1 MPCNTSVG
9 SLPFGLARVF
19 RRAGSA
25 TLSACMIALSAIA
38 LLTGTAL
45 HAQQGSGTIKGTV
58 ADKSAAVIK
67 GAKVTITNT
76 DTGVQNNTITNN
88 SGDYT
93 FVNVQAGHYNLEVV
107 GKGFQR
113 LLQEDVT
120 VDSGQS
126 LGLNLTLTI
135 GADSQTVTITT
146 APTPLNT
153 QDASLGGTIENEL
166 YSQLPL
172 SMGGNPRDPTA
183 FAFLMPGVLESSSN
197 ATGTGNGTQS
207 GTYGGSGAEN
217 LNENYI
223 EGVPVTNI
231 GAQGDPTQVRGAVS
245 VDAVDQFS
253 VTTNGASTGFG
264 GVGVTNYTIKAGGN
278 SLHGSV
284 FDYIRNT
291 AFDTWGYFAKA
302 PTGNGYATKPGEHQ
316 NSYGGSIGGPIIRDK
331 LFYFATYE
339 GFFYTKVSNTPQLL
353 TVPTALNR
361 QGNFTD
367 AFGTG
372 YAYGTGTTNL
382 GIFDPTNGQ
391 NQFQGMLNGVPTYN
405 VIPQSEQS
413 SISLYLQ
420 KALPA
425 PNNTSQAQNYL
436 AGLPLQNRDYSVDAR
451 LDYTIS
457 TRNKFSVVGLGGNHG
472 YGTEPKYDS
481 LQELPVPYAA
491 GIFTNQKTTSGVLTY
506 TYIASQTL
514 INSLKYG
521 YTRTWGQNFSTTSH
535 TPYTSAQAGI
545 GGLPPGSASNNMP
558 VITFNQSE
566 PTAESAPTKWGA
578 DAPSN
583 SVTNSYT
590 IIDTLQ
596 WIKGR
601 HNVTF
606 GFQAQWLQANA
617 SAYTGYSNPLS
628 LTYGS
633 DSTENLSGNSPLNTF
648 AAGGQAGGSP
658 YASFLIGAVDGGNVK
673 TQIATTYGGRF
684 LPMAPYVQDDWRVTS
699 RLTLNL
705 GFRYDYLAPYHEAQN
720 RIAFIN
726 PSITNPV
733 VGLPGV
739 VEYAGTPGSNVSAAF
754 APYYCHCRAPVHPY
768 NKNFEP
774 RIGFAYAIRQDTVI
788 RGNFGLMNT
797 HAGAT
802 GGGSTATAGVGN
814 NGEYAY
820 TSTWGRGGSTSPPSF
835 FLNPSITGSPNGYCT
850 PGASLCSLADQPN
863 FSSIPAYV
871 RAGQTVSPFSTTGGY
886 VIPTT
891 GDVYDCAAA
900 SGGYAQGPNGPVQG
914 TGTGN
919 CGTSTQNYADP
930 YYGGRGPQ
938 FVNYN
943 VGIQQMINK
952 KAVLNINYAASQT
965 HFLPGGAG
973 RGYAQNTF
981 SPVIGVDPTLNPL
994 LTANAPTLIGNATGI
1009 AAVQQYAPW
1018 FNAKTFPSG
1027 IGIASNATVFSML
1040 RPFPQFGG
1048 FTDIW
1053 GETGNANYSALQI
1066 GILQR
1071 PWHNLSGFVNYTWS
1085 KTMSDVGNHRTQ
1097 FGLGPND
1104 SDFTTYIP
1112 ANRVDWSPSS
1122 LDQRNVVNA
1131 TWLYTFPIGRGQ
1143 KFFGTNRLV
1152 SAIAGGWSLSGIYKY
1167 RQGNPL
1173 AISDSP
1179 NNCNPRNNAGQGT
1192 CMPDLV
1198 PGFTKA
1204 SVRING
1210 RWGHAPGTN
1219 ALNIQN
1225 TQYINPNAF
1234 MCPQAN
1240 LATTG
1245 GVAELNSTCGYSEG
1259 ILPPNGSG
1267 STTLIGNAPATAP
1280 YGLTGPGWWDI
1291 DMGIRRTFS
1300 ILERANLHLTFEV
1313 EGDVINTTN
1322 STFFNI
1328 GGFNSNGNNSSQSW
1342 AVCNPGATTL
1352 QLCSALAFGSITGQ
1366 NQNVPP
1372 RDWQF
1377 SGRFRF

>member
-1 MPCNTSVG
+1 MSCITSVG
-9 SLPFGLARVF
+9 SLPFGLAHAF

-25 TLSACMIALSAIA
+25 ALSACTIALCAILFLA
-38 LLTGTAL
+38 GTAL
-45 HAQQGSGTIKGTV
+45 HAQQGTGTIKGTV

-67 GAKVTITNT
+67 GGKVTITNT
-76 DTGVQNNTITNN
+76 DTGVQASTLTNG

-93 FVNVQAGHYNLEVV
+93 FVNVQAGHYNLEIAA
-107 GKGFQR
+107 KGFQR
-113 LLQEDVT
+113 LLQEDIT
-120 VDSGQS
+120 VDSGQA
-126 LGLNLTLTI
+126 LGLNLTLTV
-135 GADSQTVTITT
+135 GGENQTVTVTT

-183 FAFLMPGVLESSSN
+183 FAFLMPGVLESPTN

-217 LNENYI
+217 MNENYI

-278 SLHGSV
+278 ALHGSV

-291 AFDTWGYFAKA
+291 AFDSWGYFAKA
-302 PTGNGYATKPGEHQ
+302 PSGNGYATKPGEHQ
-316 NSYGGSIGGPIIRDK
+316 NSYGASLGGPIIKDK
-331 LFYFATYE
+331 LFYFTTYE
-339 GFFYTKVSNTPQLL
+339 GFYYTKVSNTPQYL
-353 TVPTALNR
+353 TVPTLLNR

-372 YAYGTGTTNL
+372 YAFGSQTTNL
-382 GIFDPTNGQ
+382 GIFDPLNGQ
-391 NQFQGMLNGVPTYN
+391 TQFQGMLNGVPTYN
-405 VIPQSEQS
+405 VIPQSEIS
-413 SISLYLQ
+413 SISTYFAQ
-420 KALPA
+420 ALP
-425 PNNTSQAQNYL
+425 PPINTAQANNYL

-451 LDYTIS
+451 LDYTVS
-457 TRNKFSVVGLGGNHG
+457 TRNKLSIVGLGGNHG
-472 YGTEPKYDS
+472 YGTEPKYNS

-491 GIFTNQKTTSGVLTY
+491 GVFTNQKTTTGVLTY

-514 INSLKYG
+514 INSLHYG
-521 YTRTWGQNFSTTSH
+521 YTRTWGQNFSTTQN
-535 TPYTSAQAGI
+535 TKFTAAKAGI

-558 VITFNQSE
+558 VINFGQTE
-566 PTAESAPTKWGA
+566 PTAEAAPTNWGA
-578 DAPSN
+578 SAPSN
-583 SVTNSYT
+583 NVTNSYT
-590 IIDTLQ
+590 LIDTLQ

-601 HNVTF
+601 HNITF
-606 GFQAQWLQANA
+606 GFQAQWLQSNA
-617 SAYTGYSNPLS
+617 SSYTGYSSPLTLS
-628 LTYGS
+628 YGS
-633 DSTENLSGNSPLNTF
+633 DSTENLNATNFLSSA

-658 YASFLIGAVDGGNVK
+658 YASFLIGVLDGGNVK
-673 TQIATTYGGRF
+673 TQVAGTYGGRF
-684 LPMAPYVQDDWRVTS
+684 RPLAPYVQDDWRATP

-726 PSITNPV
+726 PTIMNPV

-774 RIGFAYAIRQDTVI
+774 RIGFSYAIRQDTVI

-820 TSTWGRGGSTSPPSF
+820 TSSWGRGGSTSPPSF
-835 FLNPSITGSPNGYCT
+835 YLNPSVTGAPGGYCVPT
-850 PGASLCSLADQPN
+850 GNACTLADQPN
-863 FSSIPAYV
+863 YSSIPAYV
-871 RAGQTVSPFSTTGGY
+871 RAGQNIAPFSTTGNY
-886 VIPTT
+886 AIPTT
-891 GDVYDCAAA
+891 GDAYDCAAA
-900 SGGYAQGPNGPVQG
+900 SGGYTAGPNGPVQG

-919 CGTSTQNYADP
+919 CGTSGQNFADP

-943 VGIQQMINK
+943 IGIQQMINK
-952 KAVLNINYAASQT
+952 KAVLNINYAGSQT
-965 HFLPGGAG
+965 HFLPNGAG
-973 RGYAQNTF
+973 RGYAQNTI
-981 SPVIGVDPTLNPL
+981 PPTYGANPTINGL
-994 LTANAPTLIGNATGI
+994 LAANATSGLTNGSNGTTNQIAQVQALI
-1009 AAVQQYAPW
+1009 PW
-1018 FNAKTFPSG
+1018 FNGVTFPSG
-1027 IGIASNATVFSML
+1027 IPIASNATVFSLL

-1053 GETGNANYSALQI
+1053 GETGNTNYNALQI

-1085 KTMSDVGNHRTQ
+1085 KTMGDTGNHRTQ
-1097 FGLGPND
+1097 FGLDPSD
-1104 SDFTTYIP
+1104 SEFTMAIP
-1112 ANRVDWSPSS
+1112 ANRVDWSESTF
-1122 LDQRNVVNA
+1122 DQRNVVNA
-1131 TWLYTFPIGRGQ
+1131 TFLYTFPIGRGQ

-1173 AISDSP
+1173 AITDSP
-1179 NNCNPRNNAGQGT
+1179 NNCNPKTNAGQGT
-1192 CMPDLV
+1192 CMPSYV

-1219 ALNIQN
+1219 ATNITQ

-1234 MCPQAN
+1234 MCPQAYLAGVGN
-1240 LATTG
+1240 LT
-1245 GVAELNSTCGYSEG
+1245 STCGYSENV
-1259 ILPPNGSG
+1259 LPPNGTG
-1267 STTLIGNAPATAP
+1267 STTLIGNVPATAP

-1291 DMGIRRTFS
+1291 DMGIRRTFNV
-1300 ILERANLHLTFEV
+1300 LERSTLHLTFEV

-1322 STFFNI
+1322 STFFNL
-1328 GGFNSNGNNSSQSW
+1328 GGNSQAWGVCAAGQVSVSQCSQLSF
-1342 AVCNPGATTL
+1342 GA
-1352 QLCSALAFGSITGQ
+1352 ITGQ